1 MKIDV
6 HWIIDGV
13 MSVEAGT
20 TEEAEKSVSELL
32 TAFIQSHPELTSH
45 FGAKAIQGQAL
56 DENGQPSDEKPTLLD
71 S

>member
-13 MSVEAGT
+13 MQLEANSA
-20 TEEAEKSVSELL
+20 EEAEKSVSELL
-32 TAFIQSHPELTSH
+32 TAFIQSHPEMTRH
-45 FGAKAIQGQAL
+45 FGAKAIQGQAIK
-56 DENGQPSDEKPTLLD
+56 DDGTPMSGKPILD

>member
-1 MKIDV
+1 LKIDV

-13 MSVEAGT
+13 MSVDASSS
-20 TEEAEKSVSELL
+20 EEAEKSVSELL

-45 FGAKAIQGQAL
+45 FGAKAIQGQAI
-56 DENGQPSDEKPTLLD
+56 DEGGQPLARPILD

>member
-1 MKIDV
+1 MKVDV
-6 HWIIDGV
+6 HWIVDGV
-13 MSVEAGT
+13 MSVDASSS
-20 TEEAEKSVSELL
+20 EECEKAVSDLL

-56 DENGQPSDEKPTLLD
+56 DGEGQPLAAKPVLD

>member
-1 MKIDV
+1 MKVDV
-6 HWIIDGV
+6 HWIVDGV
-13 MSVEAGT
+13 MSVDASSP
-20 TEEAEKSVSELL
+20 EEGEKAVSDLL

-56 DENGQPSDEKPTLLD
+56 DEDGQPVAAKPVLD

>member
-13 MSVEAGT
+13 MSVDASSS
-20 TEEAEKSVSELL
+20 EEAEKSVSELL
-32 TAFIQSHPELTSH
+32 TAFIQSHPELTSL
-45 FGAKAIQGQAL
+45 FGAKAIQGQAI
-56 DENGQPSDEKPTLLD
+56 DEDGQLLARPILD

>member
-1 MKIDV
+1 LKIDV

-13 MSVEAGT
+13 MSVDASSS
-20 TEEAEKSVSELL
+20 EEAEKSVSELL

-45 FGAKAIQGQAL
+45 FGAKAIQGQAI
-56 DENGQPSDEKPTLLD
+56 DEDGQPLARPILD

>member
-1 MKIDV
+1 MKIDI

-13 MSVEAGT
+13 MSVEADNPAD
-20 TEEAEKSVSELL
+20 AEKAVSELL
-32 TAFIQSHPELTSH
+32 TAFIQTHPELTRQ

-56 DENGQPSDEKPTLLD
+56 EPSGEDHATPPKLD

>member
-6 HWIIDGV
+6 HWIVDGV
-13 MSVEAGT
+13 MSVDAST
-20 TEEAEKSVSELL
+20 PEEGEKAVSDLL
-32 TAFIQSHPELTSH
+32 TAFIQSHPELTNH

-56 DENGQPSDEKPTLLD
+56 GEDEQPLVAKPVLD

>member
-13 MSVEAGT
+13 MSVDASSS
-20 TEEAEKSVSELL
+20 EEAEKSVSELL

-45 FGAKAIQGQAL
+45 FGAEAIQGQAIGE
-56 DENGQPSDEKPTLLD
+56 DGQPLATPILD

>member
-13 MSVEAGT
+13 MSVDASSS
-20 TEEAEKSVSELL
+20 EEAEKSVSELL
-32 TAFIQSHPELTSH
+32 TAFIQSHPELTTH
-45 FGAKAIQGQAL
+45 FGAKAIQGQAIGE
-56 DENGQPSDEKPTLLD
+56 DGQPLAKPILD